1 MLTSP
6 FPLFL
11 FIDASSLLFIVGR
24 FANTIPI
31 IIQLI
36 PERRSSGEAER
47 YRQSIQTESWNR
59 KNFDSTKFTKSII
72 IFLI

>member
-1 MLTSP
+1 MLTYP

-11 FIDASSLLFIVGR
+11 LIDASSLLYIVRR